1 MKKVIQQQNLST
13 QIVEYVKDLLLAG
26 ELSPG
31 DKITEL
37 SIANA
42 LSISQPPV
50 REAMQILMAEGFV
63 ETKGKRGRY
72 ITKMSPQQIMNSY
85 FTGGIIEGGVVAH
98 SLPKFTEEVMRT
110 LDGMILKMKKHADGL
125 LDIDDFAQ
133 LDMEFHNYL
142 FSISGNMTARD
153 ITFRCCQ
160 TIGKYYFYPKWKE
173 MYTAIEKFERH
184 NIIVKAI
191 RSQDKQLVQK
201 TLLEHYT
208 SASEII
214 SRHVEQDEID
224 FDEKKLVNSLG

>member
-1 MKKVIQQQNLST
+1 MKKIIQQQNLST
-13 QIVEYVKDLLLAG
+13 QIVEYVKELLLVG

-50 REAMQILMAEGFV
+50 REAMQILKSEGLV

-72 ITKMSPQQIMNSY
+72 ITKMTPQQIRNSY
-85 FTGGIIEGGVVAH
+85 FIGGIIEGGVVAH
-98 SLPKFTEEVMRT
+98 SLPKFNEEIMAT
-110 LDGMILKMKKHADGL
+110 LDGMILKMKKHAEGL

-133 LDMEFHNYL
+133 LDMEFHDYL
-142 FSISGNMTARD
+142 FSVSGNMAARD

-173 MYTAIEKFERH
+173 MYTAVEKFERH
-184 NIIVKAI
+184 NVIVKAI
-191 RSQDKQLVQK
+191 RSKDKQLVQD

-214 SRHVEQDEID
+214 SRHVEHGELITD
-224 FDEKKLVNSLG
+224 